1 MILKNCPDFTA
12 IRPFTWLKKWYRC
25 WEEVRYRSERC

>member
-1 MILKNCPDFTA
+1 M
-12 IRPFTWLKKWYRC
+12 RPFTWLKKWYRC